1 MTFSNLNLKA
11 RQQGAATLIVVMV
24 LAIVMAVVSL
34 TTART
39 GLMEQKIVG
48 NDLRAREAQEAAEAG
63 LEYGVAWAKNN
74 RIPNNVT
81 GSSGSLPTG
90 CPTAL
95 TTVVGSSTGESY
107 SYILTYTK
115 GTDSIRVTS
124 AAQGVTDN
132 SIAAT
137 SEAFVKQI
145 PIGLFDSGATTPPP
159 WVVAGCITTAATG
172 TPDTFVLNA
181 SNVAV
186 VSGSS
191 SSAACLPQGHLNV
204 GTWSDTNG
212 NGVKDSG
219 ELRQPL
225 QPLTQALFPAAPA
238 QTAPGIWLSK

>member
-1 MTFSNLNLKA
+1 MMFPSLNLKA

-24 LAIVMAVVSL
+24 LAIVMAVVSM

-74 RIPNNVT
+74 IIPNTVIC
-81 GSSGSLPTG
+81 SSGSLPAG

-95 TTVVGSSTGESY
+95 STVAGSSTGESY
-107 SYILTYTK
+107 SYTLTYTK
-115 GTDSIRVTS
+115 VTDSIRVTS

-145 PIGLFDSGATTPPP
+145 PKGLFDI
-159 WVVAGCITTAATG
+159 GCNHAATM
-172 TPDTFVLNA
+172 D
-181 SNVAV
+181 
-186 VSGSS
+186 
-191 SSAACLPQGHLNV
+191 ACRMHHHCCNRKSRYFCV
-204 GTWSDTNG
+204 EFH
-212 NGVKDSG
+212 K
-219 ELRQPL
+219 
-225 QPLTQALFPAAPA
+225 
-238 QTAPGIWLSK
+238 